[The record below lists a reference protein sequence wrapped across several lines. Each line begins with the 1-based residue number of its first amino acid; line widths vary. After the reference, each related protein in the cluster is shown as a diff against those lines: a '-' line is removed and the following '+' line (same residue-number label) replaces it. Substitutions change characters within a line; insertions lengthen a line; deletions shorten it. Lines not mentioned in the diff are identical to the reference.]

1 MVGNILKQQKRP
13 HKKVQIDLELLDD
26 PQVPGDRQANLW
38 LCYDP
43 SKAPQNEADWNE
55 PRFVHKTHYG
65 YYKWPPK
72 MEVYAASTEQPSHNR
87 SVESLS
93 AGEQEIHKF
102 FSNATKVDKLIEY
115 LSLEEHKGHD
125 RFDAR
130 RFIMFKGLFRNH
142 GDAFME
148 LFKGHLERLVDQDQE
163 SAHRYIHT
171 TFTKKCHF
179 VVKLSSMKSRTN
191 LT

>member
-72 MEVYAASTEQPSHNR
+72 MEVYAASTEQPPHNR

-102 FSNATKVDKLIEY
+102 FRYYYFINVCASKGIFLCRNTWHPDFKLQ
-115 LSLEEHKGHD
+115 
-125 RFDAR
+125 
-130 RFIMFKGLFRNH
+130 FI
-142 GDAFME
+142 
-148 LFKGHLERLVDQDQE
+148 
-163 SAHRYIHT
+163 
-171 TFTKKCHF
+171 
-179 VVKLSSMKSRTN
+179 
-191 LT
+191 